1 MKYFPYLFLLLVVAC
16 SSTEEKTE
24 PKTYSDETNRAFL
37 QIERGDSYYMKRPAK
52 NTPPP
57 QVKSPHQT
65 RPATRPVYREDVRPA
80 EIVVK
85 PARREEKPSREEIVI
100 DEKINYQEPQKEKS
114 ITTIIPKSQPKTKK
128 SAPMDERLIEINQN
142 LAFYCMKHRKDA
154 RFGDSEEKCMAFVNQ
169 SLEDC
174 QRVHKTPDKKLL
186 SCIQTKLK
194 RR

>member
-16 SSTEEKTE
+16 SSTEEKAE

-52 NTPPP
+52 STPPP

-65 RPATRPVYREDVRPA
+65 RQATRPVYREDVRPA

-128 SAPMDERLIEINQN
+128 SAQMDERLIEINQN
-142 LAFYCMKHRKDA
+142 LAFYCMKHRKDP
-154 RFGDSEEKCMAFVNQ
+154 RFGDSEERCMSFVNK

-174 QRVHKTPDKKLL
+174 QKVHKTPDKKLL